1 MKTKAKKQATL
12 DLQPVYERLV
22 EKLTAQGEPLTR
34 AFATF
39 LYNEV
44 QQDVLARAL
53 TQKFSF
59 SGLTYSINSLGKM
72 EVSVIVTNQVGK
84 IYGVLLKISGSHD
97 YAEVID
103 YSCSCE
109 DFYHRKRPC
118 KHITA
123 FLLDFLDISLQ

>member
-1 MKTKAKKQATL
+1 MRTKAKKQATL

-22 EKLTAQGEPLTR
+22 EKLTTQGEPLTR

-44 QQDVLARAL
+44 RRDVLARAL

-59 SGLTYSINSLGKM
+59 SGLTYNVNSSDKL
-72 EVSVIVTNQVGK
+72 EVSAIVTNQVGF
-84 IYGVLLKISGSHD
+84 IYGVQLKISGSHD
-97 YAEVID
+97 YVEVTG

-109 DFYHRKRPC
+109 DFNYRKRSC
-118 KHITA
+118 KHIVA
-123 FLLDFLDISLQ
+123 FLLDLLDISLQ